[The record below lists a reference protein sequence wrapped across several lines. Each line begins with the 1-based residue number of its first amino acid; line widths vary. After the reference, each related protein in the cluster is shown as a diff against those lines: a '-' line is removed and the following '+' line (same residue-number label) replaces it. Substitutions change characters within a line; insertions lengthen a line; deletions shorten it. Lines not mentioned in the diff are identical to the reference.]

1 MTSVQRKDASMRRS
15 AWTLAAA
22 LATALSL
29 GVAACGGGG
38 GGGGEKKTANP
49 NPSGGKQ
56 GGKLTSLWS
65 GDVDH
70 IDCGQE
76 YYQTSYMICSA
87 TQRSLYGYKP
97 DDGTKMVP
105 DLAESEPEVSSDGKT
120 VTVKIRSGV
129 KFSPP
134 VNREVTSKDVKY
146 AVERGFYN
154 SVSNPYA
161 GAYFGDI
168 VGAKIGSKPGTTLD
182 KGITTPDDRTVVFDL
197 SKPSGG
203 VLAGGALAM
212 MLTSPVPKQYAAPY
226 DKKNPTTYGEH
237 QIATGPYMIAN
248 DASGKAVGYEPGKR
262 IHLVRNPNWDKS
274 TDFKP
279 AYLDEVEVLQGNDDT
294 TVASRRILTGQSMVN
309 GDWTPPPA
317 ILKEASSKY
326 KDQLVIIPGA
336 TVRYVALNT
345 TMKPF
350 DNLNLR
356 KAVLAAFDRNAM
368 RLARG
373 GAAIGDMA
381 THFLVPGINGFD
393 EAGGEKGTG
402 VDFLNT
408 TGAPNTQLATEYMKK
423 AGYPSGKYT
432 GTGKILAVGS
442 SEGTAG
448 NVAEIAK
455 ENLEKLGF
463 QVTLRLVSTNT
474 MYTKYC
480 GSPAAK
486 VAVCPNVAWGKDFA
500 DGQSMLDPT
509 FNGKNILNQANTNW
523 PQLNVPQINQ
533 ALDKAALLT
542 DPTERA
548 NAYAEVDKLVTA
560 QAPAVPWLWDKW
572 PLIQSKNVNGA
583 VSLFNSDWDF
593 TFTSL
598 K

>member
-1 MTSVQRKDASMRRS
+1 MRRS

-29 GVAACGGGG
+29 GVAACGGGDN
-38 GGGGEKKTANP
+38 GGGGEKNTANP

-56 GGKLTSLWS
+56 GGKLTALWS

-70 IDCGQE
+70 IDCGEE
-76 YYQTSYMICSA
+76 YYQVAYQVCSA
-87 TQRSLYGYKP
+87 TQRALYGYKP
-97 DDGTKMVP
+97 DDGEHMVP
-105 DLAESEPEVSSDGKT
+105 DLAESEPEVSEDGKT

-129 KFSPP
+129 KFSAP

-146 AVERGFYN
+146 AVERGFFN
-154 SVSNPYA
+154 TVANGYA

-168 VGAKIGSKPGTTLD
+168 IGAKVDAKPGTTLN
-182 KGITTPDDRTVVFDL
+182 KGITTPDNNTIVFHF
-197 SKPSGG
+197 SKASGG
-203 VLAGGALAM
+203 VLAGGALGM
-212 MLTSPVPKQYAAPY
+212 MLTSPVPKQYAAPF
-226 DKKNPTTYGEH
+226 DKKNPSTYGEH
-237 QIATGPYMIAN
+237 QVATGPYMIQN
-248 DASGKAVGYEPGKR
+248 DASGKAIGYEPGKR

-279 AYLDEVEVLQGNDDT
+279 AYLDEIEALQGNDDT
-294 TVASRRILTGQSMVN
+294 TVASRRILTGQSMIN

-336 TVRYVALNT
+336 TVRYVSMNT

-350 DNLNLR
+350 NNANLR
-356 KAVLAAFDRNAM
+356 KAVIAAFDRNAL

-373 GAAIGDMA
+373 GPVIGDMA
-381 THFLVPGINGFD
+381 THFLVPGISGFD

-408 TGAPNTQLATEYMKK
+408 TGEPNMQLATEYMKK

-432 GTGKILAVGS
+432 GSEKILAVGS

-463 QVTLRLVSTNT
+463 KVTLRLVSTNT
-474 MYTKYC
+474 MYTKFC
-480 GSPAAK
+480 NSPAAK
-486 VAVCPNVAWGKDFA
+486 VAICPNVAWGKDFA

-509 FNGKNILNQANTNW
+509 FNGKNIVSQGNSNW
-523 PQLNVPQINQ
+523 PQLDVPQINQ

-542 DPTERA
+542 DPADRA
-548 NAYAEVDKLVTA
+548 KAYADADKLITA

-572 PLIQSKNVNGA
+572 PLIQSKNVNGVA
-583 VSLFNSDWDF
+583 SLFNSDWDF
-593 TFTSL
+593 AFTSL